1 MGDSDLEA
9 GRVLEIDAVG
19 PLDEERAA
27 AARVLGV
34 HLAGSLPPLLQ
45 IRTWTNEIDKL
56 RALARELGPEQPI
69 YSVAP
74 PTGAVPED
82 FPGSVDAWA
91 DYCIGQI
98 ARIPHEGFPVVMG
111 WSFGGV
117 VALEVGQKLADKGE
131 TIRLVVMLDSRYPKR
146 HPNVKGKRKGLRKST
161 RLFTFSQHLSRYVLL
176 ETPQERRAF
185 LKERVRR
192 RFEKVQKKAVRAW
205 KKLRGQSVQR
215 ERILPE
221 LGADGEYAVGGRRM
235 SLLEYTVRI
244 TYLKYRR
251 DHCTLPVA
259 QLWTQESLAAEQGDA
274 SLGWAKR
281 LRGAFET
288 VPVPGEHY
296 TMFEDAHVEGVAR
309 RLARALR
316 RANA

>member
-1 MGDSDLEA
+1 MGSGDDA
-9 GRVLEIDAVG
+9 GHVLEIDAVG

-34 HLAGSLPPLLQ
+34 HLSGTLPPLLM

-56 RALARELGPEQPI
+56 RALARELGPDQPI

-82 FPGSVDAWA
+82 FPKSVDEWSDFSLAQL
-91 DYCIGQI
+91 DG
-98 ARIPHEGFPVVMG
+98 IPHEGFPLIAG

-117 VALEVGQKLADKGE
+117 VALEVAQKLADKGE
-131 TIRLVVMLDSRYPKR
+131 PIRLVVLIDSRYPKR

-176 ETPQERRAF
+176 ETPEEKRAF
-185 LKERVRR
+185 LKERLARR
-192 RFEKVQKKAVRAW
+192 LEKVQKKVVRAW

-221 LGADGEYAVGGRRM
+221 KGADGEYAVGGRRM

-274 SLGWAKR
+274 SLGWARR
-281 LRGAFET
+281 LRGEFET
-288 VPVPGEHY
+288 VPVPGRHD
-296 TMFEDAHVEGVAR
+296 TMFDEPHVEGVAR